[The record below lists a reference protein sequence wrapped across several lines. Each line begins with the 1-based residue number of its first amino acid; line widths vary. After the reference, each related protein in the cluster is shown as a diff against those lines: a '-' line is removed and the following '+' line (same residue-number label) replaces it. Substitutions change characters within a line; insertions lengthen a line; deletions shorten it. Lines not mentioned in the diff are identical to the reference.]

1 LCNAF
6 PQKLLNQI
14 ILNNSIL
21 IVDPSTTERQNLREL
36 LKTEYTVFESN
47 TYEEAILSLSTNM
60 PNMIILR
67 NASSKAEDQLHFIQL
82 VNSDPIA
89 SSIIFLVEVKD
100 ILKKDKLNLLKSG
113 IVEILDQSTDHSIL
127 QGKIKNLFAI
137 KNLNEKQQVTYS
149 MVEDEHH
156 HFSVEEKKRLQFENM
171 IKDCIDHDHEVDFSE
186 IATKLNF
193 SLRSFERFV
202 KKTQNTTPVRYV
214 LNKRLE
220 KAYILLNENK
230 LSIKNI
236 AYQVGFSS
244 ITYFNK
250 CFKMIHGVPPGVV
263 QKQKTKT

>member
-1 LCNAF
+1 LS
-6 PQKLLNQI
+6 
-14 ILNNSIL
+14 NSIL
-21 IVDPSTTERQNLREL
+21 IVDPIKAERQALREL
-36 LKTEYTVFESN
+36 LRSEYTVFESN
-47 TYEEAILSLSTNM
+47 TYEEAILSFSTII
-60 PNMIILR
+60 PSMILLR
-67 NASSKAEDQLHFIQL
+67 NAYSKAEDQLHFIQL

-100 ILKKDKLNLLKSG
+100 NLKKNELNFLKSG
-113 IVEILDQSTDHSIL
+113 IVEILDHSTDNSII
-127 QGKIKNLFAI
+127 QAKIKNLFAI
-137 KNLNEKQQVTYS
+137 KKLNTKQEVISS
-149 MVEDEHH
+149 MGEDEHN
-156 HFSVEEKKRLQFENM
+156 HFSVEEKKRLQFEK
-171 IKDCIDHDHEVDFSE
+171 IVKDSIDHDHEVDFNE

-220 KAYILLNENK
+220 KAYVLLNENL

-250 CFKMIHGVPPGVV
+250 CFKMAYGIPPGVIK
-263 QKQKTKT
+263 KQKTINKFGEKV

>member
-1 LCNAF
+1 M
-6 PQKLLNQI
+6 
-14 ILNNSIL
+14 NNSIL
-21 IVDPSTTERQNLREL
+21 IVDPITTERQFLREL
-36 LKTEYTVFESN
+36 LRSEYIVFESN
-47 TYEEAILSLSTNM
+47 TYEEAILSLSTII

-67 NASSKAEDQLHFIQL
+67 NAPGKAEDQLHFIQL
-82 VNSDPIA
+82 INSDPIA

-100 ILKKDKLNLLKSG
+100 GLKKNKLNLLKSG
-113 IVEILDQSTDHSIL
+113 IVEILDQATDHSIL

-137 KNLNEKQQVTYS
+137 KNLNANQEVLSS
-149 MVEDEHH
+149 MGEQEQH

>member
-1 LCNAF
+1 
-6 PQKLLNQI
+6 
-14 ILNNSIL
+14 
-21 IVDPSTTERQNLREL
+21 
-36 LKTEYTVFESN
+36 
-47 TYEEAILSLSTNM
+47 
-60 PNMIILR
+60 MIILR
-67 NASSKAEDQLHFIQL
+67 NAPGKAEDQLHFIQL

-89 SSIIFLVEVKD
+89 SSIIFLVEVKG
-100 ILKKDKLNLLKSG
+100 ILKKNKLNLLKSG
-113 IVEILDQSTDHSIL
+113 IVEILDQATDHSIL

-137 KNLNEKQQVTYS
+137 KNLNANQEVLSS
-149 MVEDEHH
+149 MGEEEHH

-244 ITYFNK
+244 ITYFHK

-263 QKQKTKT
+263 QKQKTQN

>member
-1 LCNAF
+1 MCNAF

-21 IVDPSTTERQNLREL
+21 IVDPITTERQFLREL
-36 LKTEYTVFESN
+36 LKSEYIVFESN
-47 TYEEAILSLSTNM
+47 TYEEAILSLSTII

-67 NASSKAEDQLHFIQL
+67 NAPGKAEDQLHFIQL

-89 SSIIFLVEVKD
+89 SSIIFLVEVKG
-100 ILKKDKLNLLKSG
+100 ILKKNKLNLLKSG
-113 IVEILDQSTDHSIL
+113 IVEILDQATDHSIL

-137 KNLNEKQQVTYS
+137 KNLNANQEVLSS
-149 MVEDEHH
+149 MGEEEHH

-244 ITYFNK
+244 ITYFHK

-263 QKQKTKT
+263 QKQKTQN